1 MSHRSTRCCSRSRS
15 PIVHL
20 KRHYQ
25 ALEPDA
31 ALRMAQHCSC
41 LLRRVDL
48 VGNPNTAAAT
58 TVELK
63 LIRFQNGAQID
74 VDHHEMF
81 QMEDDIITKIY
92 FK

>member
-1 MSHRSTRCCSRSRS
+1 M
-15 PIVHL
+15 HL
-20 KRHYQ
+20 KRHYL

-41 LLRRVDL
+41 LLRRVYF
-48 VGNPNTAAAT
+48 GNPNTAVAT

-63 LIRFQNGAQID
+63 LIRFQNGTQID
-74 VDHHEMF
+74 VDHHEML
-81 QMEDDIITKIY
+81 QIEDDMITKIY

>member
-48 VGNPNTAAAT
+48 VGNPNTAAT

-74 VDHHEMF
+74 VDHYEIF